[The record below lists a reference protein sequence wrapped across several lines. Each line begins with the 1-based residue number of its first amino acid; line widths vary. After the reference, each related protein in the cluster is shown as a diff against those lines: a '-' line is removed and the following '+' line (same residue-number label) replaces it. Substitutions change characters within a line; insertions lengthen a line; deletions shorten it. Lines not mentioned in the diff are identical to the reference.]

1 MHGRPLILNSVL
13 PFAYPH
19 LLKLS
24 RGVLR
29 RECRAIGAFSSA
41 DCLHEVIIQHW
52 DRQFSDSMHLYNF
65 MVRAIERT
73 LIDHVRVERR
83 RRKRERRELK
93 EYEEAL
99 VLAQPLYPLF
109 EVSDVFDIDVALQG
123 LRGESKL
130 AEKATFFNHVLGLR
144 NPEIEAVLR
153 VSPITVN
160 RELRFSAQWLETFW
174 TRQTNRGRSRS
185 ECSDELV
192 AQV

>member
-1 MHGRPLILNSVL
+1 
-13 PFAYPH
+13 
-19 LLKLS
+19 
-24 RGVLR
+24 
-29 RECRAIGAFSSA
+29 
-41 DCLHEVIIQHW
+41 
-52 DRQFSDSMHLYNF
+52 